1 MAKAVAK
8 RKETALSTEVT
19 DLFAADAGMGVNDL
33 GSEDL
38 AIPFIKILQKMS
50 DQLDELDGAKA
61 GDIFNSVTREV
72 IKGKDGISVIP
83 CAYRLEWIE
92 WEPRGTGTGA
102 PHAIYQTGDP
112 LPETERNEDN
122 KDMVVDGEGRYIER
136 TAQHYVLVVD
146 EDGVT
151 QQALLPMKATQFK
164 KSKQWNSAIKSIK
177 MKDVTGNFFT
187 PPRFS
192 HIWHLSTA
200 SEENKHGS
208 WHGWQITKDAVIEDS
223 NLYAEAK
230 HLAQSIQAGEVKVQH
245 VRDDDGEGD
254 NASSDENTPF

>member
-1 MAKAVAK
+1 MARAVAK
-8 RKETALSTEVT
+8 KSNAQLAEVH
-19 DLFAADAGMGVNDL
+19 DLFLADAGSGVDDL

-38 AIPFIKILQKMS
+38 AIPFVKILQKMS
-50 DQLDELDGAKA
+50 DELDDLDNAKA
-61 GDIFNSVTREV
+61 GDIINSVTKEV
-72 IKGKDGISVIP
+72 TKGKNGIRVIP

-102 PHAIYQTGDP
+102 PFAIYHTGDQIP
-112 LPETERNEDN
+112 ATERSDDN
-122 KDMVVDGEGRYIER
+122 KDMVVDGAGRYLER

-146 EDGVT
+146 EDGMT

-177 MKDVTGNFFT
+177 MKDGNGNLFT

-192 HIWHLSTA
+192 HIWKMTTV
-200 SEENKHGS
+200 SEENKNGS
-208 WHGWQITKDAVIEDS
+208 WHGWQIEKDEVISDPDV
-223 NLYAEAK
+223 YAEAK

-245 VRDDDGEGD
+245 VREDEGST
-254 NASSDENTPF
+254 SSDEDTPF

>member
-19 DLFAADAGMGVNDL
+19 DLFAADAGIGVNDL

-72 IKGKDGISVIP
+72 LKGKDGIRVIP

-102 PHAIYQTGDP
+102 PYAIYQTGDS
-112 LPETERNEDN
+112 LPETERSEDN
-122 KDMVVDGEGRYIER
+122 KDMVVDGGGRYLER

-146 EDGVT
+146 ADGVA

-177 MKDVTGNFFT
+177 MKDADGNLFT

-208 WHGWQITKDAVIEDS
+208 WHGWQITKDTVIEDP
-223 NLYAEAK
+223 NLYAEARL
-230 HLAQSIQAGEVKVQH
+230 LAQSIQAGDVKVQH
-245 VRDDDGEGD
+245 VREDDGS
-254 NASSDENTPF
+254 SSDENTPF

>member
-1 MAKAVAK
+1 MARAVTKKSNAQL
-8 RKETALSTEVT
+8 AEVH
-19 DLFAADAGMGVNDL
+19 DLFLEDAGSGVDDL

-38 AIPFIKILQKMS
+38 AIPFVKILQKMS
-50 DQLDELDGAKA
+50 DELDDLDNAKA
-61 GDIFNSVTREV
+61 GDIINSVTKEV
-72 IKGKDGISVIP
+72 TKGKNGIRVIP

-102 PHAIYQTGDP
+102 PFAIYHTGDQIP
-112 LPETERNEDN
+112 ATERSDDN
-122 KDMVVDGEGRYIER
+122 KDMVVDGGGRYLER

-146 EDGVT
+146 EDGMT

-177 MKDVTGNFFT
+177 MKDGNGNLFT

-192 HIWHLSTA
+192 HIWKMTTV
-200 SEENKHGS
+200 SEENKNGS
-208 WHGWQITKDAVIEDS
+208 WHGWQIEKDEVISDPDV
-223 NLYAEAK
+223 YAEAK

-245 VRDDDGEGD
+245 VREDEGST
-254 NASSDENTPF
+254 SSDENTPF

>member
-1 MAKAVAK
+1 MARAVAK
-8 RKETALSTEVT
+8 KKETALSTEVT
-19 DLFAADAGMGVNDL
+19 DLFAADAGIGVNDL

-38 AIPFIKILQKMS
+38 AIPFIRILQKMS

-72 IKGKDGISVIP
+72 IKGKDGVRVIP

-102 PHAIYQTGDP
+102 PFAIYQTGDT
-112 LPETERNEDN
+112 LPETERSEDN
-122 KDMVVDGEGRYIER
+122 KDMVVDGGGRYLER
-136 TAQHYVLVVD
+136 TAQHYVLVID
-146 EDGVT
+146 EDGVA

-177 MKDVTGNFFT
+177 MKDTNGNLFT

-200 SEENKHGS
+200 SEENKSGS
-208 WHGWQITKDAVIEDS
+208 WHGWQIIKDTVIEYP
-223 NLYAEAK
+223 NLYAEARL
-230 HLAQSIQAGEVKVQH
+230 LAQSIQAGDVKVQH
-245 VRDDDGEGD
+245 VREDDGS
-254 NASSDENTPF
+254 SSDENTPF

>member
-1 MAKAVAK
+1 MARAVAK
-8 RKETALSTEVT
+8 KSNAQLAEVH
-19 DLFAADAGMGVNDL
+19 DLFLADAGSGVDDL

-38 AIPFIKILQKMS
+38 AIPFVKILQKMS
-50 DQLDELDGAKA
+50 DELDDLDNAKA
-61 GDIFNSVTREV
+61 GDIINSVTKEV
-72 IKGKDGISVIP
+72 TKGKNGIRVIP

-102 PHAIYQTGDP
+102 PYAIYHTGDQIP
-112 LPETERNEDN
+112 ATERSDDN
-122 KDMVVDGEGRYIER
+122 KDRVVDGAGRYLER

-146 EDGVT
+146 EDGMT

-177 MKDVTGNFFT
+177 MKDSNGNLFT

-192 HIWHLSTA
+192 HTWKMTTV
-200 SEENKHGS
+200 SEENKNGS
-208 WHGWQITKDAVIEDS
+208 WHGWQIEKDEVISDPDV
-223 NLYAEAK
+223 YAEAK

-245 VRDDDGEGD
+245 VREDEGST
-254 NASSDENTPF
+254 SSDEDTPF

>member
-19 DLFAADAGMGVNDL
+19 DLFAADAGIGVNDL

-72 IKGKDGISVIP
+72 IKGKDGIRVIP

-102 PHAIYQTGDP
+102 PYAIYQTGDS
-112 LPETERNEDN
+112 LPETERSEDN
-122 KDMVVDGEGRYIER
+122 KDMVVDGGGRYLER

-146 EDGVT
+146 ADGVA

-177 MKDVTGNFFT
+177 MKDADGNLFT

-200 SEENKHGS
+200 SEENKSGS
-208 WHGWQITKDAVIEDS
+208 WHGWQITKDTVIEDP
-223 NLYAEAK
+223 NLYAEARL
-230 HLAQSIQAGEVKVQH
+230 LAQSIQAGDVKVQH
-245 VRDDDGEGD
+245 VREDDGS
-254 NASSDENTPF
+254 SSDENTPF

>member
-1 MAKAVAK
+1 MARAVAK
-8 RKETALSTEVT
+8 KSNAQLAEVH
-19 DLFAADAGMGVNDL
+19 DVFLADAGSGVDDL

-38 AIPFIKILQKMS
+38 AIPFVKILQKMS
-50 DQLDELDGAKA
+50 DELDDLDNAKA
-61 GDIFNSVTREV
+61 GDIINSVTKEV
-72 IKGKDGISVIP
+72 TKGKNGIRVIP

-102 PHAIYQTGDP
+102 PYAIYHTGDQIP
-112 LPETERNEDN
+112 ATERSDDN
-122 KDMVVDGEGRYIER
+122 KDMVVDGAGRYLER

-146 EDGVT
+146 EDGMT

-177 MKDVTGNFFT
+177 MKDGNGNLFT

-192 HIWHLSTA
+192 HIWKMTTV
-200 SEENKHGS
+200 SEENKNGA
-208 WHGWQITKDAVIEDS
+208 WHGWQIEKDEVISDPDV
-223 NLYAEAK
+223 YAEAK

-245 VRDDDGEGD
+245 VREDEGST
-254 NASSDENTPF
+254 SSDEDTPF

>member
-1 MAKAVAK
+1 MARAVAK
-8 RKETALSTEVT
+8 KSNAQLAEVH
-19 DLFAADAGMGVNDL
+19 DLFLADAGSGVDDL

-38 AIPFIKILQKMS
+38 AIPFVKILQKMS
-50 DQLDELDGAKA
+50 DELDDLDNAKA
-61 GDIFNSVTREV
+61 GDIINSVTKEV
-72 IKGKDGISVIP
+72 TKGKNGIRVIP

-102 PHAIYQTGDP
+102 PYAIYHTGDQIP
-112 LPETERNEDN
+112 ATERSDDN
-122 KDMVVDGEGRYIER
+122 KDMVVDGGGRYLER

-146 EDGVT
+146 EDGMT

-177 MKDVTGNFFT
+177 MKDGNGNLFT

-192 HIWHLSTA
+192 HIWKMTTV
-200 SEENKHGS
+200 SEENKNGS
-208 WHGWQITKDAVIEDS
+208 WHGWQIEKDEVISDPDV
-223 NLYAEAK
+223 YAEAK

-245 VRDDDGEGD
+245 VREDEGST
-254 NASSDENTPF
+254 SSDEDTPF

>member
-1 MAKAVAK
+1 MARAVAK
-8 RKETALSTEVT
+8 KKETALSTEVT
-19 DLFAADAGMGVNDL
+19 DLFAADAGIGVNDL

-38 AIPFIKILQKMS
+38 AIPFIRILQKMS

-72 IKGKDGISVIP
+72 IKGKDGVRVIP

-102 PHAIYQTGDP
+102 PFAIYQTGDT
-112 LPETERNEDN
+112 LPETERSEDN
-122 KDMVVDGEGRYIER
+122 KDMVVDGGGRYLER
-136 TAQHYVLVVD
+136 TAQHYVLVID
-146 EDGVT
+146 EDGVA

-177 MKDVTGNFFT
+177 MKDTNGNLFT

-200 SEENKHGS
+200 GEENKSGS
-208 WHGWQITKDAVIEDS
+208 WHGWQITKDTVIEDAT
-223 NLYAEAK
+223 LYAEARL
-230 HLAQSIQAGEVKVQH
+230 LAQSIQAGEVKVQH
-245 VRDDDGEGD
+245 VREDDGS
-254 NASSDENTPF
+254 SSDENTPF

>member
-1 MAKAVAK
+1 MARAVAK
-8 RKETALSTEVT
+8 KKETALSTEVT
-19 DLFAADAGMGVNDL
+19 DLFAADAGIGVNDL

-38 AIPFIKILQKMS
+38 AIPFIRILQKMS

-72 IKGKDGISVIP
+72 IKGKDGVRVIP

-102 PHAIYQTGDP
+102 PFAIYQTGDT
-112 LPETERNEDN
+112 LPETERSEDN
-122 KDMVVDGEGRYIER
+122 KDMVVDGGGRYLER
-136 TAQHYVLVVD
+136 TAQHYVLVID
-146 EDGVT
+146 EDGVA

-177 MKDVTGNFFT
+177 MKDTNGNLFT

-200 SEENKHGS
+200 SEENKSGS
-208 WHGWQITKDAVIEDS
+208 WHGWQITKDTVIEDAA
-223 NLYAEAK
+223 LYAEARL
-230 HLAQSIQAGEVKVQH
+230 LAQSIQAGEVKVQH
-245 VRDDDGEGD
+245 VREDDGS
-254 NASSDENTPF
+254 SSDENTPF

>member
-8 RKETALSTEVT
+8 KKETALSTEVT

-50 DQLDELDGAKA
+50 DQLDELDDAKA

-102 PHAIYQTGDP
+102 PYAIYQTGDS
-112 LPETERNEDN
+112 LPETERSEDN
-122 KDMVVDGEGRYIER
+122 KDMVVDGGGRYLER

-146 EDGVT
+146 ADGVA

-177 MKDVTGNFFT
+177 MKDASGNLFT

-200 SEENKHGS
+200 SEENKSGS
-208 WHGWQITKDAVIEDS
+208 WHGWQITKDTVIEDP

-230 HLAQSIQAGEVKVQH
+230 HLAQSIQTGEVKVQH
-245 VRDDDGEGD
+245 VRDDDGS
-254 NASSDENTPF
+254 SSDENTPF

>member
-1 MAKAVAK
+1 MARAVTKKSNAQL
-8 RKETALSTEVT
+8 AEVH
-19 DLFAADAGMGVNDL
+19 DLFLEDAGSGVDDL

-38 AIPFIKILQKMS
+38 AIPFVKILQKMS
-50 DQLDELDGAKA
+50 DELDDLDNAKA
-61 GDIFNSVTREV
+61 GDIINSVTKEV
-72 IKGKDGISVIP
+72 TKGKNGIRVIP

-102 PHAIYQTGDP
+102 PFAIYHTGDQIP
-112 LPETERNEDN
+112 ATERSDDN
-122 KDMVVDGEGRYIER
+122 KDMVVDGGGRYLER

-146 EDGVT
+146 EDGMT

-177 MKDVTGNFFT
+177 MKDGNGNLFT

-192 HIWHLSTA
+192 HIWKMTTV
-200 SEENKHGS
+200 SEENKNGS
-208 WHGWQITKDAVIEDS
+208 WHGWQIEKDEVISDPDV
-223 NLYAEAK
+223 YAEAK

-245 VRDDDGEGD
+245 VREDEGST
-254 NASSDENTPF
+254 SSDEDTPF